1 MASFF
6 HVDNQTRAKR
16 ATHAVYGSMFVLAAI
31 TGLDEA
37 SATANECLV
46 AVVGIAF
53 AVGVSEIYADVVG
66 STFRHGRAPTGAER
80 MEIAVDVT
88 FGFAAALSPALFFLL
103 AKFGA
108 ISVGHALT
116 VAEWAGIAVLWFY
129 VFAAARAAGAR
140 LPRAIAWSIL
150 LTLCGVV
157 IVQLKLIF
165 GH

>member
-1 MASFF
+1 MI
-6 HVDNQTRAKR
+6 
-16 ATHAVYGSMFVLAAI
+16 VLAAI

-37 SATANECLV
+37 SATANECIV

-66 STFRHGRAPTGAER
+66 STFRHGRAPSGEER
-80 MEIAVDVT
+80 TEIAVDVA
-88 FGFAAALSPALFFLL
+88 FGFGAAISPAVFFVL
-103 AKFGA
+103 ARLGA

-116 VAEWAGIAVLWFY
+116 IAEWAGIGVLWFY
-129 VFAAARAAGAR
+129 VFAAARAAGLR

-150 LTLCGVV
+150 LTACGVV